1 MLRSIIFAVLFSG
14 SFLPNLE
21 IIDCFLKFN
30 VSLYRKLAVSLVMG
44 TFFLV
49 ISQMMPFS
57 PLRLLIQVCIYYA
70 VIYLFFGLGGK
81 RTFQTV
87 FLMMVI
93 SIITETSILKM
104 LETTLMGF
112 EQLFMIDTFYALT
125 LMLNNTILFAISY
138 TVKQIMKQKEYREQ
152 MKEIGR
158 FL

>member
-125 LMLNNTILFAISY
+125 LMLNNTILFALSY
-138 TVKQIMKQKEYREQ
+138 TVKQIIKQKEYREQ

>member
-1 MLRSIIFAVLFSG
+1 MLRSVIFAVLFSG

-30 VSLYRKLAVSLVMG
+30 VSIYRKLAVSLLMG

-49 ISQMMPFS
+49 ISRMMPFS

-70 VIYLFFGLGGK
+70 AIYIFFGFGWR

-87 FLMMVI
+87 FFMMVI

-138 TVKQIMKQKEYREQ
+138 TVKQIMKQKKYREQ